1 MFIKEIY
8 DKVDRFEEFICN
20 KYPDEAWRLIFYN
33 EHRNSITLYITTQ
46 NYTTLM
52 YVFSHRFLL
61 LLLEFFELNEDYE
74 ECFEIKRQIL
84 EHNEL
89 MHDNLATFM

>member
-20 KYPDEAWRLIFYN
+20 KYPEEAWRLIFYN
-33 EHRNSITLYITTQ
+33 EDRKSITLYITTQ

-74 ECFEIKRQIL
+74 ECEEIKHQIL
-84 EHNEL
+84 EHNKL
-89 MHDNLATFM
+89 MKDNLATFI